1 MSPTI
6 WQATLEMMLKSERP
20 KRGLKK
26 RSIRK
31 GGNRYTVRHSPEVLL
46 LILSSLVS
54 LVLTRSTRIMDL
66 LFVPFESSL
75 TVHVSHVEAPVTGEV
90 NAQRNST
97 LPSSSRSDPM
107 LIPSSLT
114 VQCKETSKSKKKQ
127 DNPDKPKKKNKLDE
141 TKVKYNDTLS

>member
-1 MSPTI
+1 MDNS
-6 WQATLEMMLKSERP
+6 L
-20 KRGLKK
+20 
-26 RSIRK
+26 
-31 GGNRYTVRHSPEVLL
+31 PE
-46 LILSSLVS
+46 
-54 LVLTRSTRIMDL
+54 DL

-114 VQCKETSKSKKKQ
+114 VQCKETSKSKKK
-127 DNPDKPKKKNKLDE
+127 NRTTLISPKRKTNLMRQKLSIMI
-141 TKVKYNDTLS
+141 L

>member
-1 MSPTI
+1 MFHMDNS
-6 WQATLEMMLKSERP
+6 L
-20 KRGLKK
+20 
-26 RSIRK
+26 
-31 GGNRYTVRHSPEVLL
+31 PE
-46 LILSSLVS
+46 
-54 LVLTRSTRIMDL
+54 DL